1 MIYLEGVLFMYRHK
15 LAICAAMALCSS
27 SLALASVET
36 SLREVVV
43 GAAKETEMKSIVSTT
58 VESLPAP
65 VSTITKEEIEK
76 TKVNHYLDLFRKA
89 PGVYVSHFGQGDIG
103 NGLTMRGFN
112 GGQHG
117 KETAVYVDGVP
128 INHGTFGY
136 VDMAWLAPEMVERIE
151 IIRGPFSVLHG
162 NNALSGSINIITK
175 TKQPK
180 HELSLSGGS
189 FDTKRATA
197 TLGDVKT
204 SVTPFVFVES
214 FDTNGFRNNSDYTR
228 YNGFAKLSFDVS
240 NYTASVSIQHADK
253 DWGAPGY
260 IPLSLIQSGVLSRE
274 SATSTSDGGDN
285 KMTRLT
291 FAIAPT
297 RGEKGVTAS
306 LWAIED
312 NLNRYS
318 TSWNSTAANPS
329 VNGGQQSHTIYNSKN
344 FGWNGY
350 YVFDTPSSISLLLG
364 SDGKHDTLKNA
375 NYNTTNRLHTKTNRD
390 LDYTVFNYGVYG
402 QAQYLIAKGLK
413 ATAGVRWDAFEN
425 DIDNNLIAA
434 NSGTGK
440 TSVTSPKIG
449 LSYTPADFVTFFTNF
464 GEGFR
469 YAEATQLSPNS
480 ATQPKNLDL
489 KPYKIKSYDIGVN
502 LAPTNDLYLA
512 LTYYKTDTEG
522 ELRLDAASQQYTNIG
537 ETSRKGY
544 EFEAKYKINKEWGA
558 FLNWSY
564 VDAKVKNSLMSTI
577 NGVTADGDKITVQP
591 ADYGSLGFDYETKAF
606 GGKINA
612 DLYYQYIGKFAIV
625 DTGSIES
632 GDNRRY
638 NAKVSF
644 DKGDWNVFGGAT
656 YIPTKDSSEIMTTST
671 VAGKTVAGIE
681 TKPEWDF
688 SFGIKYRF

>member
-1 MIYLEGVLFMYRHK
+1 MIYFKGVLFMK
-15 LAICAAMALCSS
+15 VQKSAICAV
-27 SLALASVET
+27 LALYGSTLAFASAET
-36 SLREVVV
+36 SLKEIVV
-43 GAAKETEMKSIVSTT
+43 GAAKETEAKSVVSTST
-58 VESLPAP
+58 ESLPAP
-65 VSTITKEEIEK
+65 TSTITKEEIEK

-89 PGVYVSHFGQGDIG
+89 PGVYVSHFGQGDVG

-128 INHGTFGY
+128 VNHGTFGY

-151 IIRGPFSVLHG
+151 IIRGPFSALHG

-175 TKQPK
+175 NKQPK

-197 TLGDVKT
+197 TLGDTKT
-204 SVTPFVFVES
+204 TVTPFVFVES

-228 YNGFAKLSFDVS
+228 YNGFAKLSFNVE
-240 NYTASVSIQHADK
+240 NYIASVSIQHADK
-253 DWGAPGY
+253 DWSAPGY
-260 IPLSLIQSGVLSRE
+260 IPLSLIQNGVLNRE
-274 SATSTSDGGDN
+274 SATSKTDGGDN

-291 FAIAPT
+291 LNISPA
-297 RGEKGVTAS
+297 RGEKGITAS
-306 LWAIED
+306 VWAIED

-318 TSWNSTAANPS
+318 TSWSSTAANPS
-329 VNGGQQSHTIYNSKN
+329 VNTGQQSHTIYNSKN
-344 FGWNGY
+344 VGWNGY
-350 YVFDTPSSISLLLG
+350 CVFDTPSVVSLLLG
-364 SDGKHDTLKNA
+364 TEGKHDTLKNA
-375 NYNTTNRLHTKTNRD
+375 NYNTTNRIHTKTNRD
-390 LDYTVFNYGVYG
+390 LDYTVFNYGIYG

-413 ATAGVRWDAFEN
+413 ATAGVRWDGFEN
-425 DIDNNLIAA
+425 DIDNNVVTA
-434 NSGTGK
+434 NSGNGK
-440 TSVTSPKIG
+440 TSIASPKIG
-449 LSYTPADFVTFFTNF
+449 LSYTPVDFVTFFTNF

-489 KPYKIKSYDIGVN
+489 KPYKIKSYDVGVN
-502 LAPTNDLYLA
+502 LAPVNDLYLA
-512 LTYYKTDTEG
+512 LTYYTTDTEG
-522 ELRLDAASQQYTNIG
+522 ELRLDTATQQYTNIG

-544 EFEAKYKINKEWGA
+544 EFEAKYRLNKEWGA
-558 FLNWSY
+558 FLNWSH
-564 VDAKVKNSLMSTI
+564 VDAKVKNPLKSTV

-591 ADYGSLGFDYETKAF
+591 SDYGSLGFDYETKAF

-612 DLYYQYIGKFAIV
+612 DVYYQYIGKFAIV

-632 GDNRRY
+632 GKNDRY

-644 DKGDWNVFGGAT
+644 DADKWGAFVGAT

-671 VAGKTVAGIE
+671 VAGQTVAGIE

-688 SFGIKYRF
+688 SFGVKYKF